1 MPNIPDLE
9 TQAKKFANEITN
21 IAQCFDNKVKPFIS
35 EILKSEILNKPNSAV
50 VEIHNDDGFSL
61 YTNKKPNFHIEAQ
74 WTCRYDADGQWLRV
88 ERSGF
93 KIFNGIED
101 KRPIFRY
108 EYDSTNGQNLPSA
121 HIHFHGDHPD
131 MNQHGAFDNF
141 SDAFEDCG
149 DGSSRSKRRQKG
161 KKKKLSDL
169 HFPVGGSRFRPI
181 LEDVLL
187 MLIEE
192 YGINPQKGRKETI
205 KLLEKNVEKWRI
217 IQAQTIVRE
226 VPSIAVNAL
235 KEMGYTITPPPEGA
249 KSDRREYLTQR

>member
-1 MPNIPDLE
+1 MPTIPDLE
-9 TQAKKFANEITN
+9 TQAENFANEITN

-35 EILKSEILNKPNSAV
+35 EILNKPNSAV

-61 YTNKKPNFHIEAQ
+61 FTNKKPNFHIEAQ
-74 WTCRYDADGQWLRV
+74 WTCRYDAYGQWLRV

-93 KIFNGIED
+93 KVFNGIED

-131 MNQHGAFDNF
+131 MNHG
-141 SDAFEDCG
+141 AFEDCG

-192 YGINPQKGRKETI
+192 YGINPKKGRKETI
-205 KLLEKNVEKWRI
+205 KLLEENVEKWRI

-235 KEMGYTITPPPEGA
+235 KEMGYTITPPLEGA
-249 KSDRREYLTQR
+249 KPDRREYLTQR